1 MRISKSRAVRVVTAA
16 LAVGMIATG
25 CASERGKDSG
35 KGGGK
40 DTFVFAGAGDPSSLD
55 PALASDGETFR
66 VTRQAFE
73 ALLEHEPGGSKLV
86 GGLAEKWSSDPSGKV
101 WTFNLREGVK
111 FHDGEAFNA
120 DAVCAN
126 YDHWF
131 NWTGTYQSSAVS
143 YYWQTIMGGFAKNED
158 KETPKANYKSCTA
171 KDPNTAVIEVHEPSA
186 NLPGGFSLQA
196 LAIHSP
202 KAIKEYEKQAAGG
215 SGDAIT
221 YPKYSQEPG
230 TVVGTGPYRITGW
243 NKGNKE
249 VTLERF
255 DGYWGEKAKV
265 KNLVFR
271 TIDTEEGRRQALQA
285 GDIDGYDLVSP
296 ADVKTLKAEGFE
308 VPTRDVFNL
317 FYVGFSQE
325 KNPALKKPQV
335 RQAIAHAV
343 DRENIVKTQLPEGGK
358 VATQFMP
365 DTVAG
370 WSDGV
375 KTYPHDTNKAKQ
387 LLAAA
392 GEPKLKVEFCY
403 PTEVTRPYMPAPQD
417 IFEQMK
423 SDLEKAGITVTPKPM
438 KWAPDYLDATEAGAC
453 ALHML
458 GWTGDFNDGYNFIGT
473 WFSEYDKQWGFKDPA
488 VFGAVTGA
496 SKMTDPVKRV
506 EAYKAANEKIMEY
519 LPGLPVSSSPP
530 AIAFGKNVNPPKV
543 SPLTQENFAEVS
555 FKESPK

>member
-1 MRISKSRAVRVVTAA
+1 MRISKSRTVRAVTAA

-25 CASERGKDSG
+25 CASERGKDG
-35 KGGGK
+35 DKGGDK

-86 GGLAEKWSSDPSGKV
+86 GGLAESWSSNDAGTV
-101 WTFNLREGVK
+101 WTFKLRENVK
-111 FHDGEAFNA
+111 FHDGEAFDA
-120 DAVCAN
+120 AAVCAN

-131 NWTGTYQSSAVS
+131 NWKGTYQSSAVS
-143 YYWQTIMGGFAKNED
+143 YYWQSIMGGFAQNED
-158 KETPKANYKSCTA
+158 KDAPKANYKSCTA
-171 KDPNTAVIEVHEPSA
+171 KDPATAVIEVHAPSA

-202 KAIKEYEKQAAGG
+202 KALKAYATQAATGKD
-215 SGDAIT
+215 DAIT
-221 YPKYSQEPG
+221 YPKYSQEAG
-230 TVVGTGPYRITGW
+230 TVAGTGPYRITKW

-249 VTLERF
+249 VTLQRF
-255 DGYWGEKAKV
+255 DDYWGDKAKV

-271 TIDTEEGRRQALQA
+271 TISTEEGRRQALQA
-285 GDIDGYDLVSP
+285 GDIQGYDLVSP
-296 ADVKTLKAEGFE
+296 ADVKTLEKGGFQ
-308 VPTRDVFNL
+308 VPTRDVFNI
-317 FYVGFSQE
+317 FYLGMSQE
-325 KNPALKKPQV
+325 KLPALKKPEV
-335 RQAIAHAV
+335 RQALAHAI
-343 DRENIVKTQLPEGGK
+343 DRDNIVKTQLPEGGK
-358 VATQFMP
+358 TATQFMP

-370 WSDGV
+370 FSDKV
-375 KTYPHDTNKAKQ
+375 KTYPFDTAKAKQ

-392 GEPKLKVEFCY
+392 GESKLKVEFCY

-417 IFEQMK
+417 IFELMK
-423 SDLEKAGITVTPKPM
+423 ADLEKAGVTVTPKPL

-473 WFSEYDKQWGFKDPA
+473 WFAGYDKQWGFKEPKVFDAVTAASKETDPA
-488 VFGAVTGA
+488 
-496 SKMTDPVKRV
+496 KRV
-506 EAYKAANEKIMEY
+506 EAYKKANETIMEY
-519 LPGLPVSSSPP
+519 LPGLPISSSPP
-530 AIAFGKNVNPPKV
+530 AIAFAKDVNPPKV

-555 FKESPK
+555 YK

>member
-1 MRISKSRAVRVVTAA
+1 MRIFKSRAVRAVTAA

-35 KGGGK
+35 KGGDE
-40 DTFVFAGAGDPSSLD
+40 DTFVFAGAGDPGSLD

-73 ALLEHEPGGSKLV
+73 ALLEHESGGSKLV
-86 GGLAEKWSSDPSGKV
+86 GGLAESWTGNPAGTV
-101 WTFNLREGVK
+101 WTFNLRKGVK

-120 DAVCAN
+120 AAVCAN

-131 NWTGTYQSSAVS
+131 NWKGTYQSSAVS
-143 YYWQTIMGGFAKNED
+143 YYWQKIMGGFAKNED
-158 KETPKANYKSCTA
+158 AEAPKANYKSCTA
-171 KDPNTAVIEVHEPSA
+171 KDENTAVIEVHEPSA

-202 KAIKEYEKQAAGG
+202 KALKEYEKQAATGKG
-215 SGDAIT
+215 EAIS
-221 YPKYSQEPG
+221 YPKYSQEAG
-230 TVVGTGPYRITGW
+230 TVAGTGPYRIVKW

-249 VTLERF
+249 ITLERF
-255 DGYWGEKAKV
+255 DDYWGDKAKV

-271 TIDTEEGRRQALQA
+271 TIATEEGRRQALQA

-296 ADVKTLKAEGFE
+296 ADVKTLEKGGFN

-317 FYVGFSQE
+317 FYVGMTQE
-325 KNPALKKPQV
+325 KNPALKKPEV
-335 RQAIAHAV
+335 RQAIAHAI

-370 WSDGV
+370 WSDKV
-375 KTYPHDTNKAKQ
+375 KTYAHDTNKAKQ

-392 GEPKLKVEFCY
+392 GESKLKLEFCY

-417 IFEQMK
+417 MFELMK
-423 SDLEKAGITVTPKPM
+423 ADLEKAGITVTPKPM

-473 WFSEYDKQWGFKDPA
+473 WFAKYDKQWGFKEQKVFDAVNAGSKIGDPA
-488 VFGAVTGA
+488 Q
-496 SKMTDPVKRV
+496 RV
-506 EAYKAANEKIMEY
+506 DAYKKANEAVMEY
-519 LPGLPVSSSPP
+519 LPGLPISSSPP
-530 AIAFGKNVNPPKV
+530 AIAFGKDVNPPKV

-555 FKESPK
+555 FK

>member
-1 MRISKSRAVRVVTAA
+1 MRILKSRAVRAVTAA

-25 CASERGKDSG
+25 CASERGKDG
-35 KGGGK
+35 DKGGDK
-40 DTFVFAGAGDPSSLD
+40 DTFVFAGAGDPGSLD

-73 ALLEHEPGGSKLV
+73 ALLEHESGGTKLV
-86 GGLAEKWSSDPSGKV
+86 GGLAESWSGNDAGTV
-101 WTFNLREGVK
+101 WTFNLRKGVK
-111 FHDGEAFNA
+111 FHDGEPFNA
-120 DAVCAN
+120 AAVCAN

-131 NWTGTYQSSAVS
+131 NWKGTYQTSAVS
-143 YYWQTIMGGFAKNED
+143 YYWQKIMGGFAKNED

-171 KDPNTAVIEVHEPSA
+171 KDENTAVIEVHEPSA

-202 KAIKEYEKQAAGG
+202 KAIKEYAKQAVSGK
-215 SGDAIT
+215 GDAIT
-221 YPKYSQEPG
+221 YPKYSQEAG
-230 TVVGTGPYRITGW
+230 TVAGTGPYKIVKW

-255 DGYWGEKAKV
+255 DDYWGEKAKV

-271 TIDTEEGRRQALQA
+271 TIATEEGRRQALQA
-285 GDIDGYDLVSP
+285 GDVHGYDFVSP
-296 ADVKTLKAEGFE
+296 ADVKTLEQGGFQ

-317 FYVGFSQE
+317 FYVGMTQE
-325 KNPALKKPQV
+325 KNPALKKLEV
-335 RQAIAHAV
+335 RQAIAHAI
-343 DRENIVKTQLPEGGK
+343 DRENLVKTQLPEGGK

-370 WSDGV
+370 WSDKV

-392 GEPKLKVEFCY
+392 GESKLKVEFCY

-417 IFEQMK
+417 MFELMK
-423 SDLEKAGITVTPKPM
+423 ADLEKAGITVTPKPL
-438 KWAPDYLDATEAGAC
+438 KWAPDYVDATEAGAC

-473 WFSEYDKQWGFKDPA
+473 WFAKYDKQWGFKEARVFDAVNAGSKVGDPA
-488 VFGAVTGA
+488 Q
-496 SKMTDPVKRV
+496 RV
-506 EAYKAANEKIMEY
+506 GAYKKANEAIMEY
-519 LPGLPVSSSPP
+519 LPGLPISSSPP
-530 AIAFGKNVNPPKV
+530 AIAFAKDVNPPKV
-543 SPLTQENFAEVS
+543 SPLTQEYFSEVS
-555 FKESPK
+555 FK